1 MYHHVFPG
9 FSHAAVHPL
18 QAGVDELPP
27 EIVSHDQTDLLPPV
41 VPEVDRVDV
50 VFEGLVNLPQ
60 VVVAD
65 RVQQFVHESRVDVE
79 VHQQVLDPAQ
89 GPGPFVERES
99 DLEDAEHV
107 GLLPDFAL
115 DIGEKARVERV
126 GKTVSF
132 EGRFGKHAPFHI
144 PDVLVH
150 AAVPDYAEN
159 IADQIVPQILEESDV
174 ASELQDVVAQ
184 NGVEIVR
191 CVVVHE
197 LLLGLFGEFEGPRHI
212 GGLLAVKYAL
222 DNFAF
227 GHFVFFNV

>member
-9 FSHAAVHPL
+9 SSHAAVHPL
-18 QAGVDELPP
+18 QTGVDELPP

-50 VFEGLVNLPQ
+50 VFEGLVDLPQ

-212 GGLLAVKYAL
+212 RGLLAVKHAL